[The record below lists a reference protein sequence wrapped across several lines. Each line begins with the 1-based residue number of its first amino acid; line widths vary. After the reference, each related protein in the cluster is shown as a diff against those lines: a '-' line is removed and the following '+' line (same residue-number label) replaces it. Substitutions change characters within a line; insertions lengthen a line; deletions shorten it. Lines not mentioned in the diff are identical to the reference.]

1 MTPIYYDALTKTAYY
16 ERADAEL
23 IIKTNYVPA
32 FKELF
37 DFYLS
42 PGRKVLDLFWLLN
55 NETLRKKYSSRGDFL
70 REAIYLMSFDCSRYT
85 TKRGR
90 ILVTEVNNFLE
101 EYYIRKEL

>member
-101 EYYIRKEL
+101 EYFIKKGL

>member
-16 ERADAEL
+16 ERADASL

-42 PGRKVLDLFWLLN
+42 PGRKVLDLFWLFN
-55 NETLRKKYSSRGDFL
+55 NETLRKKYSSRGDFFA
-70 REAIYLMSFDCSRYT
+70 RGYLF
-85 TKRGR
+85 
-90 ILVTEVNNFLE
+90 N
-101 EYYIRKEL
+101 EL